1 MPVVLSDRLS
11 QKGIVHVID
20 SAGSSAAACRN
31 CDAEAALSLKPST
44 HCTLNMSSDT
54 PSADKTPTPSVA
66 YTAPTYRED
75 PVDAKV
81 KRKFRGKGASEY
93 YDPCQDAANRSIQC
107 LNRNFGDREMCS
119 DYFQ

>member
-1 MPVVLSDRLS
+1 
-11 QKGIVHVID
+11 
-20 SAGSSAAACRN
+20 
-31 CDAEAALSLKPST
+31 
-44 HCTLNMSSDT
+44 MSSGT
-54 PSADKTPTPSVA
+54 PYTDKTPTPSVT

-119 DYFQ
+119 DYFQAYRDCKKKWIDERKEDRKKGTGFFAKS